1 MPAAQGVHTPVLL
14 CPGLQGHVLIAHVS
28 VVAAPKLV
36 RDLGME
42 GQFHTSLFRL
52 VYDVHCPAL

>member
-14 CPGLQGHVLIAHVS
+14 CPGSQGHVFIAHVS

-36 RDLGME
+36 IDVGMD
-42 GQFHTSLFRL
+42 GQFQTSL
-52 VYDVHCPAL
+52 VAEGEVHCPAL